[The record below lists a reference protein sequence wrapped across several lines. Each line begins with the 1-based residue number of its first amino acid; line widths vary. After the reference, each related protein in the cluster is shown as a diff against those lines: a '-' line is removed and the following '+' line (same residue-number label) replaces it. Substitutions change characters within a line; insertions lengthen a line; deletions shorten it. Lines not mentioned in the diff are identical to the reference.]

1 MSTQTAEKTP
11 VSKYQKAVL
20 SVTAITAFL
29 TTFSSSS
36 MELSIPHMEAEFG
49 VNAAMIGWVLTA
61 YILTTAALSVP
72 FGKVADAKGRRK
84 VLLTG
89 ILGFSFGAVV
99 CAAAFSFPMLL
110 AGRVLQGIF
119 AAMIFATN
127 NAILIS
133 VFPGS
138 MRGQVLGISISFT
151 YIGMSCGPVIGG
163 FLNHY
168 VGWRSIFVISALLAW
183 VAGFR
188 GIKYTPKDT
197 GSSEGGKADILGNV
211 LFILTIVTTLYGLT
225 NLSVMAAGKFILL
238 TGLILGVL
246 FVLTELRV
254 SDPVVKISIFT
265 GSRSFTF
272 SNLAA
277 LLNYGATYAIS
288 YLMSIYLQV
297 VKGFDSQIA
306 GLIMVSMPLMQAIFT
321 PRMGKL
327 SDRVEPYKLASAG
340 MGICVLSLFGLSWIT
355 PGTPVVV
362 VMLLLAT
369 AGFSF
374 ALFSS
379 PNTNA
384 IIAEVSKEDYA
395 SANSILA
402 TMRTMG
408 QSTSMAVV
416 TIIVGLIL
424 GKVSLEA
431 AAPADLL
438 RTLHM
443 ALRTFMALCA
453 VGVFLSLQRRKK

>member
-1 MSTQTAEKTP
+1 MNSGEVKQP
-11 VSKYQKAVL
+11 ISKNQKAVL

-72 FGKVADAKGRRK
+72 FGKVADARGRRK
-84 VLLTG
+84 ILLTG
-89 ILGFSFGAVV
+89 ILGFSVGALI
-99 CAAAFSFPMLL
+99 CAAAFSFPMLII
-110 AGRVLQGIF
+110 GRVLQGVF

-168 VGWRSIFVISALLAW
+168 IGWRSIFIISAILAL
-183 VAGFR
+183 VAGTR
-188 GIKYTPKDT
+188 GIKYTPKDA
-197 GSSEGGKADILGNV
+197 GQSNAGRADIMGNI
-211 LFILTIVTTLYGLT
+211 LFILAIITTLYGLT
-225 NLSVMAAGKFILL
+225 NLSVMTAGKFILIA
-238 TGLILGVL
+238 GLILGIL
-246 FVLTELRV
+246 FVFTELKAEN
-254 SDPVVKISIFT
+254 PVVKISMFT

-321 PRMGKL
+321 PKMGKL
-327 SDRVEPYKLASAG
+327 SDRIEPYKLASTG
-340 MGICVLSLFGLSWIT
+340 MGICVVSLFGLSRIT
-355 PGTPVVV
+355 GTTPVPV

-384 IIAEVSKEDYA
+384 IMAEVSKEDYA

-408 QSTSMAVV
+408 QSTSMAIV

-424 GKVSLEA
+424 GKGSLET

-438 RTLHM
+438 RTLHGAFM
-443 ALRTFMALCA
+443 TFVVLCA